1 MRVKTRDNTPIDK
14 ILAATDIVDLI
25 NETTP
30 LEKKG
35 KNHMGLC
42 PFHDEKTPSFSVN
55 REKGVYYCFGC
66 HASGNALTF
75 VKDQKNLSTNEAL
88 RHLAERADIKVEL
101 SAFAHKHQ
109 KYYDINYEAMQF
121 FKVYLHHMKEGE
133 AARKYLEKRGLDRE
147 TIERFDIGLA
157 PGKRDALFRAL
168 SNKGLAKTEMVDLGL
183 VNENEKGEVY
193 DGFRN
198 RVMFPI
204 QNEEG
209 QVVGFSGR
217 TYKDDGKAT
226 AKYMNSPES
235 VIFKKNRILYN
246 IHRARRAVQ
255 EKKRLVLFE
264 GFMDVIM
271 ADKAGVAEGTAVMG
285 TALTEAHA
293 IILGKAAKRLVLCF
307 DGDDAGREAVR
318 RFLGDLRKRA
328 FETRVAPMPA
338 GLDPDDFIRKK
349 GAEAFREALDN
360 AQSARDFLYDDA
372 LREAD
377 LSDIGGKERFKEK
390 VFALIKPASALE
402 QTHYLKRLAQDLDVG
417 LATLEEDFRAR
428 KAPEKAA
435 VPTYEK
441 AAFPLPDQKFK
452 KAERGFIH
460 YFLKDEYYARK
471 FLRDFDAV
479 TYVDKRARDI
489 QLEIFELYEIHPQ
502 SCIHPGLFAAR
513 LTKRQREYFEEHVRF
528 TDYPYNEDEFEDFLR
543 VMHEYVKR
551 NRIENLKKR
560 KAETH
565 DIQEKIRYQKK
576 IDAIN
581 MEVKHGQGKNHPGA
595 H

>member
-1 MRVKTRDNTPIDK
+1 MHVKTRDNTPIEK
-14 ILAATDIVDLI
+14 ILSATDIVELI
-25 NETTP
+25 NEATP

-35 KNHMGLC
+35 KNYMGLC

-75 VKDQKNLSTNEAL
+75 VKDHKHLSTSEAV
-88 RHLAERADIKVEL
+88 RHLADRADIDVEL
-101 SAFAHKHQ
+101 SSFEHKHQ
-109 KYYDINYEAMQF
+109 KYFDINYEAMQF

-133 AARKYLEKRGLDRE
+133 EARKYLESRGLDRE
-147 TIERFDIGLA
+147 IVERFDIGLA
-157 PGKRDALFRAL
+157 PGKKDALYRAL
-168 SNKGLAKTEMVDLGL
+168 TNKGLAKTDLKDLGL
-183 VNENEKGEVY
+183 INEKETDEVY
-193 DGFRN
+193 DVFRN

-204 QNEEG
+204 KNEEG

-217 TYKDDGKAT
+217 TYKDESKET

-235 VIFKKNRILYN
+235 VVFKKNRILYN
-246 IHRARRAVQ
+246 IHRARRVVQ

-271 ADKAGVAEGTAVMG
+271 AEKAGIEEGAAVMG
-285 TALTEAHA
+285 TALTAFHA
-293 IILGKAAKRLVLCF
+293 RILGKVAKRIVLCF
-307 DGDDAGREAVR
+307 DGDEAGREAVR
-318 RFLGDLRKRA
+318 RFLGDLGKNA
-328 FETRVAPMPA
+328 FETAVAPMPE
-338 GLDPDDFIRKK
+338 GLDPDDYIREK
-349 GAEAFREALDN
+349 GAEAFQETIDK
-360 AQSARDFLYDDA
+360 AQSASAFLYDDA
-372 LREAD
+372 LRQAD
-377 LSDIGGKERFKEK
+377 LADIGGKERFKEK
-390 VFALIKPASALE
+390 VFTLIKPLSAFEKDHFL
-402 QTHYLKRLAQDLDVG
+402 QRLAKDLG
-417 LATLEEDFRAR
+417 TSPETLEEDFRAQKR
-428 KAPEKAA
+428 PDMPR

-489 QLEIFELYEIHPQ
+489 QLEIFELYEMHPQ
-502 SCIHPGLFAAR
+502 SCIHPDLFAAR

-528 TDYPYNEDEFEDFLR
+528 ERYPYNEDEFEDFLR

-551 NRIENLKKR
+551 NRIENLKRR
-560 KAETH
+560 KAETQ